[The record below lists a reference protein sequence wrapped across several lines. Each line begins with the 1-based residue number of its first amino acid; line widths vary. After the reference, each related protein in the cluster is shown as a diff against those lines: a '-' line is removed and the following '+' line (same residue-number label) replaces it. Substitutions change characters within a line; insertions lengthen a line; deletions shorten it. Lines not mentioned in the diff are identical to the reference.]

1 MLALCFTLGYMLQLI
16 DFSGFIVASFANT
29 MPPVLIP
36 IIGFLVSLLIGYATG
51 SRQRARC
58 HAASGHASGARYGS
72 QPRAGVCRGV
82 FRQSVGRSGSPI
94 SDVLIENSG
103 ANEVDPVI
111 LSKCMMPYRWIDL
124 GISLAAFTILSFVL

>member
-1 MLALCFTLGYMLQLI
+1 
-16 DFSGFIVASFANT
+16 

-51 SRQRARC
+51 SLGSALVVMLPLVMPLALATGANPALAF
-58 HAASGHASGARYGS
+58 AAVYSGS
-72 QPRAGVCRGV
+72 QWGD
-82 FRQSVGRSGSPI
+82 QSSPI